1 MSLTV
6 YRFILTNID
15 YDDKNIITPIFK
27 KNQIMYET
35 PCINITYNTF
45 HFILF

>member
-1 MSLTV
+1 MSLTM
-6 YRFILTNID
+6 YRFILTNTD
-15 YDDKNIITPIFK
+15 YDDIIITPIFK

-35 PCINITYNTF
+35 PCVNITSYKF

>member
-1 MSLTV
+1 MSLTM
-6 YRFILTNID
+6 YRFISTSTD
-15 YDDKNIITPIFK
+15 YDEITITPIFK

-35 PCINITYNTF
+35 PCVNITNYKF